1 MNFTVISQACRHYGR
16 QPEVRLRLFTVGVLV
31 RLTWPPFTVQQRIR
45 EVGLW
50 TVYRPF
56 DCHRPQCSY
65 TRRYRGRRAG
75 RSRRPVPTLRPVGY
89 GAFLV
94 TCLPTRGFMNK
105 KPCTSTNE
113 SKLIPPVVRQSA
125 LISVNVAPLTTHTT
139 LFNIGVLNVQS
150 LGNKPA
156 SINGCIVDNQ
166 LDVFAVVE
174 SWHDSFE
181 TPSVIAATPPYY
193 RVIERTRLDRAL
205 ETMK

>member
-1 MNFTVISQACRHYGR
+1 MVVS
-16 QPEVRLRLFTVGVLV
+16 LRYDYDCLLSAYSSAT
-31 RLTWPPFTVQQRIR
+31 PPYAVQQRIR

-50 TVYRPF
+50 TVCRRF
-56 DCHRPQCSY
+56 DCHRRQFSY

-75 RSRRPVPTLRPVGY
+75 RSRRPVPTLRPVGN

-94 TCLPTRGFMNK
+94 TCLPTRGFMIK
-105 KPCTSTNE
+105 KPRTSTNE
-113 SKLIPPVVRQSA
+113 SKLIPPVMRQSA
-125 LISVNVAPLTTHTT
+125 LISVNVAPLTTHTHT
-139 LFNIGVLNVQS
+139 TPFNIGVLNVQS
-150 LGNKPA
+150 LGNKAA

-166 LDVFAVVE
+166 LDVFAVIE
-174 SWHDSFE
+174 SGHDSFE